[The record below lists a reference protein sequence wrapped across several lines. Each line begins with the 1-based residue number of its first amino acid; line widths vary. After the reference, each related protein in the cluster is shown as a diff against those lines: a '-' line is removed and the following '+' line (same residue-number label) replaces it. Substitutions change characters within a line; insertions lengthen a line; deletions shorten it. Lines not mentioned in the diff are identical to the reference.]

1 MAVLARDAILK
12 AIKAGYAIL
21 LDCIMPLPHILP
33 VAFPR
38 RVFPSCTSVLLP
50 VSPNAARSRFSLSM
64 KPLLAVPGTSLGVA
78 ALYSFV
84 FLFFAC
90 LAHRVRVSPPVRR
103 SIDLTLSNEFRFY
116 KPGLQVIPVQYVLA
130 RLPSSLPSTAP
141 MTTPC
146 SLPPPMADAWPTG
159 RTPTTRTSRRRS
171 SSRRVKRT

>member
-50 VSPNAARSRFSLSM
+50 VSPTAARSRFSLSM
-64 KPLLAVPGTSLGVA
+64 KPLLAAPGTSLGVA

-84 FLFFAC
+84 FSFF
-90 LAHRVRVSPPVRR
+90 VRPLPCSSPPVRR